1 MLIKKGK
8 QATRGLGW
16 ANSSHFVEDQ
26 LNKATLCKYRLQDG
40 ELIEKDITNTLCL
53 DDILPLYAML
63 YKDSST
69 IAFQDKK
76 TWNILHKKRTP
87 VAFQEENSG
96 SISQTTNRPF

>member
-1 MLIKKGK
+1 M
-8 QATRGLGW
+8 
-16 ANSSHFVEDQ
+16 
-26 LNKATLCKYRLQDG
+26 NKATLCKYRLQDG

-76 TWNILHKKRTP
+76 NLKY
-87 VAFQEENSG
+87 
-96 SISQTTNRPF
+96 TT

>member
-1 MLIKKGK
+1 M
-8 QATRGLGW
+8 
-16 ANSSHFVEDQ
+16 
-26 LNKATLCKYRLQDG
+26 NKATLCKYRLQDG

-76 TWNILHKKRTP
+76 LEIYYIKRELQLLFKKKTRGVYHRQQIVPSRLLNNTLDK
-87 VAFQEENSG
+87 
-96 SISQTTNRPF
+96 

>member
-1 MLIKKGK
+1 M
-8 QATRGLGW
+8 
-16 ANSSHFVEDQ
+16 
-26 LNKATLCKYRLQDG
+26 NKATLCKYRLQDG

-76 TWNILHKKRTP
+76 LEIYYIQRELLVFFKKKTRAVYHRQQIVPSRLLNNTLDK
-87 VAFQEENSG
+87 
-96 SISQTTNRPF
+96 